1 MGFEPATFRTE
12 DTEHTTTQPPR
23 PLSSFLFPVSCS
35 PHPSSSLI
43 FRISILSLYFF
54 SLSLNSIFFPSSLIA
69 SFPLVFSFLSFF
81 FLRFPHHVLFL
92 CFLLPFF
99 PLAFLHSNLS
109 CLVPPSFCASPP
121 SFLPPFHFFPLRF
134 TRCLSPVEI
143 PVTRS
148 IIFCEAFLT
157 GICAVFVTCYIHNSL
172 DKGLQKLIYHK
183 HSHKCTV
190 YL

>member
-1 MGFEPATFRTE
+1 MVARVRFEPATFRTE

-109 CLVPPSFCASPP
+109 CLVPPSFCCLSSLISPSVP
-121 SFLPPFHFFPLRF
+121 FLPSSFHPMSFSRRNPCHHIHHFLR
-134 TRCLSPVEI
+134 
-143 PVTRS
+143 
-148 IIFCEAFLT
+148 
-157 GICAVFVTCYIHNSL
+157 GISNGNLCGVCHLLYT
-172 DKGLQKLIYHK
+172 
-183 HSHKCTV
+183 
-190 YL
+190 